1 MNNLGFGLNLVRY
14 KQSKQTN
21 SSAMKRM
28 LLIGLM
34 ALTGNLAVMAQDQ
47 PSTKGSGQI
56 DRDNLVLRPNSRDYN
71 IVRKGNNHQR
81 VIQMRTHAL
90 VRHRQAMINRK
101 MAMERRRSAIRNKMI
116 KQQQIRQRMI
126 RQRGMHR

>member
-1 MNNLGFGLNLVRY
+1 
-14 KQSKQTN
+14 
-21 SSAMKRM
+21 MKRM

-34 ALTGNLAVMAQDQ
+34 ALTGNLAVIAQDQ
-47 PSTKGSGQI
+47 PATQGAGQI
-56 DRDNLVLRPNSRDYN
+56 DRDNLVLRPNSRDYT

-81 VIQMRTHAL
+81 VIQIRSQAL
-90 VRHRQAMINRK
+90 TRHRQAMINRK
-101 MAMERRRSAIRNKMI
+101 MAMERRRSTMRNKMI